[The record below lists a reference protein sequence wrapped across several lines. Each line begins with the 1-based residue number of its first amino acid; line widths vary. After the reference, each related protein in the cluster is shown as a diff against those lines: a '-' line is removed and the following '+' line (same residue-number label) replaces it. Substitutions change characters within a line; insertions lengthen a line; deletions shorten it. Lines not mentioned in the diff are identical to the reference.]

1 MRVNAPIMHEMTAKE
16 VAQDLGL
23 SVNEV
28 LRIERQALR
37 KLWRLVREAG
47 LNSDDFT
54 IDRALSRWHYE
65 RPESLE

>member
-1 MRVNAPIMHEMTAKE
+1 MSEMTAKE

-28 LRIERQALR
+28 LKIERQALH

-47 LNSDDFT
+47 LNLDDFML
-54 IDRALSRWHYE
+54 DRPVSRWHYE